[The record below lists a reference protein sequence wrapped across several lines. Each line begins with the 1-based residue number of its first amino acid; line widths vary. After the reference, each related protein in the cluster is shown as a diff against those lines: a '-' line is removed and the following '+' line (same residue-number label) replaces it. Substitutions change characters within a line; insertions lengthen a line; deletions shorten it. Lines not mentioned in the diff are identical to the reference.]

1 MLLTDFEPVALLAT
15 TPLLLLAKNAMP
27 ADDLKGFVAWLKA
40 NPDKATQGIGPV
52 GGMAHIGGIL
62 LQKETGTRFVF
73 VPYRGAA
80 PALQDLAAG
89 QIDMAILDPTA
100 TLAQVRAGLVKA
112 YAVTAVTRLSSA
124 PEIPTVDEAG
134 LPGVHVSLWQGL

>member
-1 MLLTDFEPVALLAT
+1 MLTDFEPVALLAT

-27 ADDLKGFVAWLKA
+27 ADDLKGFIAWLKA

-62 LQKETGTRFVF
+62 LQKETGTHFVF